1 MGKIK
6 SNFITIVKQNTIL
19 TIATIAKVATKM
31 AIVKIRLKTQH
42 RSWLNKDLNL
52 KFNDNK
58 RLILRAS

>member
-6 SNFITIVKQNTIL
+6 SNSITIVKQNTIL

-31 AIVKIRLKTQH
+31 TIVKIRLKTQH
-42 RSWLNKDLNL
+42 QSWLNKDLYL
-52 KFNDNK
+52 QCNDNK